1 MRFRRVRHVYL
12 ATVMALGALNAL
24 SERIALAQI
33 PEAPGTFVDE
43 NGMSSQPAQVGPR
56 REKTKSESG
65 EATPTSDS
73 ARESINDLERA
84 SGTPMP
90 EPTPPRRTE

>member
-1 MRFRRVRHVYL
+1 MRFRSVRHVYL
-12 ATVMALGALNAL
+12 ATMMAVAAFSAL

-43 NGMSSQPAQVGPR
+43 DGMSKQPDEVGPR
-56 REKTKSESG
+56 SKNTKTKSG
-65 EATPTSDS
+65 EAAPTPDS

>member
-1 MRFRRVRHVYL
+1 MRFRSVRHVYL
-12 ATVMALGALNAL
+12 ATMMALAALNAL

-43 NGMSSQPAQVGPR
+43 DGMRSQPAEVRPGS
-56 REKTKSESG
+56 KTKSG
-65 EATPTSDS
+65 EAAPTPDS
-73 ARESINDLERA
+73 ARDSINDLERA
-84 SGTPMP
+84 RGTPMP

>member
-1 MRFRRVRHVYL
+1 MRFRSVRHVYL
-12 ATVMALGALNAL
+12 ATMMALAALNAL

-43 NGMSSQPAQVGPR
+43 DGMSSQPAEVGPR
-56 REKTKSESG
+56 RKNTKTKSG
-65 EATPTSDS
+65 EAAPTPDS